1 MVCPPSA
8 NANDPASDRAETPG
22 REAVF
27 AGLDPNC
34 VIDALASVGYPGDG
48 RLIQLNSYE
57 NRVYQAF
64 LDDGDVVVAK
74 FYRPQRWSDAQI
86 DEEHRFVAELAAA
99 ELPVAAPMPLN
110 LAVPTAGAD
119 GAMRLLTPTLA
130 MTATTAGS
138 YRFSVTPRLSGR
150 APELGTPQV
159 LRQIGRLIGRLH
171 AAGSTGQF
179 TLRQSLNAAT
189 LGQASLDWLLAHD
202 TIPPDSRSSWQRAA
216 HAALSAVND
225 VFGTVNNLRLQRIHG
240 DCHLGNI
247 LWIDDSAQFVDF
259 DDTCT
264 GPAVQDLWML
274 ISGDRDAM
282 THQLGLVLEGYE
294 TFMEFDPQ
302 ELRLVEPLRTLRML
316 HHSAWIARRWADPA
330 FPIAFPWFAESA
342 YWEQQA
348 VRLLEQIRAMD
359 GPPLHLS

>member
-1 MVCPPSA
+1 V
-8 NANDPASDRAETPG
+8 
-22 REAVF
+22 VF

-64 LDDGDVVVAK
+64 LDDGGVVVAK
-74 FYRPQRWSDAQI
+74 FYRPQRWSDSQI
-86 DEEHRFVAELAAA
+86 DEEHRFVAHLAAA

-110 LAVPTAGAD
+110 LAVPVAGAA
-119 GAMRLLTPTLA
+119 GAVRLLTPTLA
-130 MTATTAGS
+130 TTATAAGE
-138 YRFSVTPRLSGR
+138 YRFAVTPRLSGR
-150 APELGTPQV
+150 APELGTPQE

-171 AAGSTGQF
+171 AVGSTGEF
-179 TLRQSLNAAT
+179 RLRQILNVAT
-189 LGQASLDWLLAHD
+189 LGQASLDWIASHD
-202 TIPPDSRSSWQRAA
+202 VIPPDSQSAWQLAA
-216 HAALSAVND
+216 RAALSAVGEAFEQ
-225 VFGTVNNLRLQRIHG
+225 VEGLRLLRIHG

-247 LWIDDSAQFVDF
+247 LWADDSAQFVDF

-274 ISGDRDAM
+274 ISGDRDSM

-294 TFMEFDPQ
+294 TFMEFDRR
-302 ELRLVEPLRTLRML
+302 ELRLIEPLRTLRML

-330 FPIAFPWFAESA
+330 FPIAFPWFAEPA

-348 VRLLEQIRAMD
+348 VRLLEQVQAMD
-359 GPPLHLS
+359 APALHLR